1 MTEKELIR
9 QSMASNLKLPTDLTA
24 DEAIEKKPAKASVKF
39 SYLGRALVFAAL
51 ALTVGAAGFLYISS
65 SHKPEALSSQQQI
78 SPVSQQ
84 QNDSA
89 KQQTVMPKGLD
100 KEASEFISQLVSD
113 DKKFYAISESSV
125 KYDESECADVT
136 QESRHPDV
144 HSRTA
149 AALGKYLMNVKE
161 MKTDSGVIFTLY
173 NIRVLAI
180 HRKDGSGSLV
190 YTENSKRGGS
200 IKVRLGNNVY
210 YYYFDNP
217 NGKYG
222 ESFFTKYGKN
232 LPIDWETNTS
242 VCKDFVTKQ
251 ELENRFGKLF
261 LAREIRDNISVQ
273 YKINTLYDAAFIE
286 DIDVKIPGGVRIKD
300 DTMTIKLTPHIK
312 GASQQTLD
320 ALSTESERNGYGRIK
335 TTSAS
340 ASEIN
345 NDRMLF
351 KSKDSY
357 KDIGECVGYDVQF
370 TFEVYDDSN
379 PLGFGREYT
388 SVTTIHSYYG
398 INSEVG

>member
-251 ELENRFGKLF
+251 ELENTNGKLI
-261 LAREIRDNISVQ
+261 LAREVRDNISVQ
-273 YKINTLYDAAFIE
+273 YKINTLYDAAFIY
-286 DIDVKIPGGVRIKD
+286 DVHFEFPGGVSIKGD
-300 DTMTIKLTPHIK
+300 KVTVTVTPRIK
-312 GASQQTLD
+312 GADEKTITS
-320 ALSTESERNGYGRIK
+320 LSTTYE
-335 TTSAS
+335 TTKDEIAS
-340 ASEIN
+340 QRFLYKE
-345 NDRMLF
+345 
-351 KSKDSY
+351 KESY
-357 KDIGECVGYDVQF
+357 KDMGEVIGYDVQL

-398 INSEVG
+398 INSEVS

>member
-24 DEAIEKKPAKASVKF
+24 DEAIEKKPAKASVRF

-89 KQQTVMPKGLD
+89 KQQTVMPKGID
-100 KEASEFISQLVSD
+100 KEPSEFISQLVSD

-161 MKTDSGVIFTLY
+161 MKTDSGMIFTLN

-190 YTENSKRGGS
+190 YTENSDHNGS
-200 IKVRLGNNVY
+200 VKIRLGNNVY

-222 ESFFTKYGKN
+222 ESFFTQYGKN

-251 ELENRFGKLF
+251 ELESTNGRTVIS
-261 LAREIRDNISVQ
+261 REVRDNISIS

-300 DTMTIKLTPHIK
+300 DKMTIKLTPHIK

-320 ALSTESERNGYGRIK
+320 GLTTTSERDKDGSILLTPDKKAADTG
-335 TTSAS
+335 
-340 ASEIN
+340 
-345 NDRMLF
+345 RMLF
-351 KSKDSY
+351 KSKESY
-357 KDIGECVGYDVQF
+357 KDTGECVGYDVQF
-370 TFEVYDDSN
+370 KFEVYDDSN